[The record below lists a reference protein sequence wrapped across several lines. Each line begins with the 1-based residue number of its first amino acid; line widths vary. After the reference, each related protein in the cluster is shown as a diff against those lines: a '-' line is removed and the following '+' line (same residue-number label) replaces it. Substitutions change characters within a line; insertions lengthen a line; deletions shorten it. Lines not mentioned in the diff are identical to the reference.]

1 MLSATY
7 LGKRYVERERGFP
20 HTTLGV
26 NMKLMTLIALLTAFA
41 SPASAAIVASKQSGK
56 ALCSK
61 NLADRVLASLA
72 PAKARA
78 IQNAGSGR

>member
-1 MLSATY
+1 
-7 LGKRYVERERGFP
+7 
-20 HTTLGV
+20 
-26 NMKLMTLIALLTAFA
+26 MKLMTWIVLFTAFA
-41 SPASAAIVASKQSGK
+41 SPASAAIVGSKKAGK